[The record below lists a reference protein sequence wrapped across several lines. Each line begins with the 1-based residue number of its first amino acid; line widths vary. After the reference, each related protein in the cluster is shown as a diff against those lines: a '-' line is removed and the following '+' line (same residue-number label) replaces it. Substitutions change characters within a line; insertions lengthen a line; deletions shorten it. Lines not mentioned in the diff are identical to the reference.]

1 MKKVLTLVLA
11 VVLLLTAAAGCGSNG
26 ANTAVQSK
34 ESSPGTAASGST
46 VSSGEKG
53 KNIGFILAGSDIY
66 YQKGYEVFEAL
77 AGEEGWKVTKTTS
90 DYDPKKETNNVQDMV
105 AKKVDAIVLCTV
117 NSSNGSKAGEIA
129 NKAGIPIFYITSIP
143 DPKGPGK
150 PDGCVSGP
158 WYEGGYEI
166 GVLVGKNYPATAKIV
181 TVEGGYGQAIAELH
195 RMGFLDALAEAWGKT
210 PKQVFDDN
218 IVYNQTGGFMT
229 DKAQTVM
236 QDAISKTGGNF
247 DLVYVH
253 NEAMMDGV
261 LKAIKSTGK
270 TYPVYAINGKETTI
284 QQIKEGTVEA
294 TVSIP
299 PSSEGEMVFQQ
310 VKAKFKGE
318 TYPVYLK
325 NIYVPVVK
333 NNVETASILP
343 WLDSKNYVEMSKA
356 GKTGIDIM
364 KLKDSGPT
372 DPDWS
377 EMLDLNG
384 AKSK

>member
-1 MKKVLTLVLA
+1 MKKGLALILALVML
-11 VVLLLTAAAGCGSNG
+11 AAAASGCGSNG
-26 ANTAVQSK
+26 ASTAAESTK
-34 ESSPGTAASGST
+34 ETNSAASGSAG
-46 VSSGEKG
+46 SAEQKG

-77 AGEEGWKVTKTTS
+77 AEEEGWTVTKTTS

-105 AKKVDAIVLCTV
+105 AKKVDAIILCTV
-117 NSSNGSKAGEIA
+117 NSSTGSKAGEMA

-143 DPKGPGK
+143 DPDGPGK

-166 GVLVGKNYPATAKIV
+166 GVLVGKQFKADAKIV

-195 RMGFLDALAEAWGKT
+195 RLGFLDALAKAWGKT
-210 PKQVFDDN
+210 PKQVFDEN

-236 QDAISKTGGNF
+236 QDAISKTGGKF
-247 DLVYVH
+247 DMVYVH

-270 TYPVYAINGKETTI
+270 TYPVFAINGKETTVE
-284 QQIKEGTVEA
+284 QIKEGTVTA

-299 PSSEGEMVFQQ
+299 PSSEAEMVFQQ
-310 VKAKFKGE
+310 VKSKFEGK

-325 NIYVPVVK
+325 NIYVPINK
-333 NNVETASILP
+333 DNAASASILP
-343 WLDSKNYVEMSKA
+343 WLDSQKYFELVKS

-364 KLKDSGPT
+364 QMEDTGPT

-377 EMLDLNG
+377 DMLDLNG

>member
-1 MKKVLTLVLA
+1 MKKVLSLVLA
-11 VVLLLTAAAGCGSNG
+11 VVLLLTAAAGCGSNST
-26 ANTAVQSK
+26 NTTAGSTK
-34 ESSPGTAASGST
+34 ESSPAAAGST
-46 VSSGEKG
+46 GSAEEKG

-77 AGEEGWKVTKTTS
+77 AKDEGWTVTKTTS

-105 AKKVDAIVLCTV
+105 AKKVDAIILCTV
-117 NSSNGSKAGEIA
+117 NSSNGSKAGEMA

-166 GVLVGKNYPATAKIV
+166 GVLVGKKYPATAKIV

-236 QDAISKTGGNF
+236 QDAISKTGGKF

-325 NIYVPVVK
+325 NIYVPVDK
-333 NNVETASILP
+333 GNVETASILP

-364 KLKDSGPT
+364 QMKDSGPT

-377 EMLDLNG
+377 DMLNLNG

>member
-1 MKKVLTLVLA
+1 MKKVLALILAFTMLVI
-11 VVLLLTAAAGCGSNG
+11 AATGCGSNG
-26 ANTAVQSK
+26 AKTAEQNADQSTASTA
-34 ESSPGTAASGST
+34 SSTAST
-46 VSSGEKG
+46 EVKG

-66 YQKGYEVFEAL
+66 YQKGYEVFDAL
-77 AGEEGWKVTKTTS
+77 AKESGWTVTKTTS

-117 NSSNGSKAGEIA
+117 NSSNGSKAGEMA

-166 GVLVGKNYPATAKIV
+166 GVLVSKQFKPDAKIV

-195 RMGFLDALAEAWGKT
+195 RMGFMDALAKAWGKT
-210 PKQVFDDN
+210 PKQVFDEN

-236 QDAISKTGGNF
+236 QDAISKTGGKF

-270 TYPVYAINGKETTI
+270 TYPVFAINGKETTVE
-284 QQIKEGTVEA
+284 QIKEGTVDA

-299 PSSEGEMVFQQ
+299 PTSEGEMVFQQ
-310 VKAKFKGE
+310 VKAKFEGK

-325 NIYVPVVK
+325 NIYVPINK
-333 NNVETASILP
+333 ENVASATILP
-343 WLDSKNYVEMSKA
+343 WLDSQKYFELVKSA
-356 GKTGIDIM
+356 KTGIDITQM
-364 KLKDSGPT
+364 KDSGPT

-377 EMLDLNG
+377 DMLNLNG